1 MSDRLV
7 SASQLRAWAQAPG
20 PGGYVPVHPETL
32 RQLADWIEV
41 LQASE
46 QRYAHAIE
54 FMRLTLD
61 IEKRRTDEV
70 IATFNAHRAVR
81 AERAEARIAAA
92 LARIDEHRD
101 HGAPMPDYAELRALL
116 EGSPA

>member
-46 QRYAHAIE
+46 QRDAHAPE
-54 FMRLTLD
+54 FMRLTAL
-61 IEKRRTDEV
+61 
-70 IATFNAHRAVR
+70 R

-92 LARIDEHRD
+92 LARLDEYRE